1 MNVRRMPNNCDG
13 AGVRMGVVC
22 RIPSLIEE
30 ETMST
35 VDGMEASRGRAMC
48 NIVSLI
54 EEETMTMNHFVV
66 IIK

>member
-1 MNVRRMPNNCDG
+1 MPNNCDG
-13 AGVRMGVVC
+13 AGVQMGVVY

-30 ETMST
+30 EKMST